1 MRPFAAQRPSADEF
15 GAYYGRYI
23 ERVPDGDVIETLI
36 WQTEAVRT
44 ALATVSEERAAERPG
59 PAEWSGKQVLGHVTE
74 WERVFGYRALCF
86 ARSIDVNLPG
96 FDQEAM
102 VAVAGF
108 DDRSW
113 ASLLTEYAAVR
124 AATIMLFDGFQP
136 ADWDRGGQA
145 SGFRTTVRA
154 LAYLVA
160 GHELHHIASL
170 RDVYH
175 LLPAE

>member
-1 MRPFAAQRPSADEF
+1 MRPYAARRPAADEF
-15 GAYYGRYI
+15 GAYYARYI
-23 ERVPDGDVIETLI
+23 DRVPDGDVIETLI
-36 WQTEAVRT
+36 RQTDAVRA
-44 ALATVSEERAAERPG
+44 ALAGISDESAARRPG

-74 WERVFGYRALCF
+74 WERVFCYRALCF
-86 ARSIDVNLPG
+86 ARSMDVNLPG

-108 DDRSW
+108 DERSW
-113 ASLLTEYAAVR
+113 TSLLTEYAAVR
-124 AATIMLFDGFQP
+124 ASTIMLFDGFQP

-170 RDVYH
+170 RDVYG
-175 LLPAE
+175 LLPTD